1 MKKTK
6 KDLEMELMELNKK
19 FENLNKEYN
28 MKKAEIRDLKAEVKK
43 LNTEITIEFQEE
55 EVEVIGQPALVGA
68 FKTKLKEIV
77 KEFHNTT
84 VKEAT
89 PRQKEMIRN
98 GIRDKVGMELNAEQI
113 KFINKLNV
121 NQASHVIRLLS
132 GISWYNQRQALSE
145 VVAKFEDRDNYGE
158 ILKQVKSNIYKAE
171 YFELNKD
178 LIRAISEMESPTD
191 AQIRRIANL
200 ALYIETNV
208 TLENQYGIFVDTY
221 ETRTSTGYY
230 TFNWDALKK
239 DIKKK
244 MTKSDC
250 YNFIQTWDYISN
262 YYAVQELDNQ
272 EIKELKS
279 LYIRLGEY
287 ENTRL
292 TYLKTIQKKDF
303 NKIVSDLEKRI
314 RTNQV
319 ANNLDKDILREMYK
333 LNDVDKNLAMLNNK
347 EQNIELS
354 EDEKIT
360 RDIVKFVYKIYGI
373 IGMDIPEEM
382 AGLLPYF
389 NGKDKSA
396 NIEEH
401 KLGEFRDLVF
411 EQREVIKK
419 VDPTFNWAYFLCNQ
433 SNEVLRILG
442 LGEML

>member
-6 KDLEMELMELNKK
+6 KDLEMELMEMSKK
-19 FENLNKEYN
+19 FERLNKEYT

-43 LNTEITIEFQEE
+43 LNEDIVIAFEEE
-55 EVEVIGQPALVGA
+55 EVEVIGQPALVGT

-98 GIRDKVGMELNAEQI
+98 GIRDKVGMELNTEQI
-113 KFINKLNV
+113 AFINKLNV

-145 VVAKFEDRDNYGE
+145 VVQKFEDRDNYGE

-178 LIRAISEMESPTD
+178 LIRAISEMESPTE

-200 ALYIETNV
+200 AIYPETNL
-208 TLENQYGIFVDTY
+208 TLENQYGIIVDAY
-221 ETRTSTGYY
+221 ENRTDTGYY
-230 TFNWDALKK
+230 TFNWSSLKA
-239 DIKKK
+239 DISKK

-262 YYAVQELDNQ
+262 YYATQELDNQ

-292 TYLKTIQKKDF
+292 TYLKTIQKKDY

-314 RTNQV
+314 RANQV

-333 LNDVDKNLAMLNNK
+333 LNDVDRNLNMLNNK

-354 EDEKIT
+354 DEEKVT
-360 RDIVKFVYKIYGI
+360 RDIVKFVYNIYSI
-373 IGMDIPEEM
+373 IGMDVPEEM

-396 NIEEH
+396 GVEEN
-401 KLGEFRDLVF
+401 KLSEFRNMVF
-411 EQREVIKK
+411 KQREVIKE
-419 VDPTFNWAYFLCNQ
+419 VDPTFNWAYFICSQ
-433 SNEVLRILG
+433 SNEVLKILG
-442 LGEML
+442 LDAML